1 MSNKK
6 SPFDRKMST
15 IDVAEAAGKYFE
27 LSGKHILQDLSK
39 KRATGKVVLLIDG
52 MTPQQQLTEPLFNWE
67 AVDAINNLC
76 KPWEKI
82 DHVKF
87 LYPTSA
93 VKPDLFLT
101 PKTLVNP
108 TPILSRES
116 YQALIE
122 ELADEMLCDL
132 LQLLKNEYDYHTA
145 ANDFTPDEMMRSN
158 MDGVHRYIKVYQR
171 HKGWDAKPKRNL
183 KVMLK
188 RYRVWVMQSVN
199 KEYLAGAKVFPAKHN
214 VVLA

>member
-1 MSNKK
+1 MSNAK
-6 SPFDRKMST
+6 SPFDRKMSA
-15 IDVAEAAGKYFE
+15 IDIAEEAGRYFE
-27 LSGKHILQDLSK
+27 LSGRHILQDLSK
-39 KRATGKVVLLIDG
+39 KRKTGKVVLLIDG
-52 MTPQQQLTEPLFNWE
+52 MTPQQRMTNPLFNWE
-67 AVDAINNLC
+67 AVNMIKNLC
-76 KPWEKI
+76 KPWEKV

-93 VKPDLFLT
+93 VKPDLFVA

-122 ELADEMLCDL
+122 ELSDERLCHL
-132 LQLLKNEYDYHTA
+132 LFLLKNEYDYHLT

-158 MDGVHRYIKVYQR
+158 MEGVRRYIKVYQR
-171 HKGWDAKPKRNL
+171 HDGWDTKPKRNL

-199 KEYLAGAKVFPAKHN
+199 KEYLAGAKVFPDKHN
-214 VVLA
+214 VVLS